1 MTTYARGKKW
11 ADAGVEVNER
21 RRAQPEDRQFQL
33 EAEFGMTGDQPAA
46 VSRLTDGVEKG
57 IPRQSLM
64 GVTGSGKTFTMA
76 NVVQQVQ
83 KPTLVMAHNKTLA
96 AQLASEFKE
105 FFPHNAVEYFVSYYD
120 YYQPE
125 AYVPQSDT
133 YIEKDSSV
141 NEELDKLRLS
151 ATTSL
156 LTRRDVLIVASV
168 SCIYGLGDPQDYFNL
183 VAQVKVGEIR
193 NRSQLVRQLVDMQYD
208 RNDLD
213 LSRAKFR
220 VRGDVL
226 ELVPAYEEAAV
237 RIQFFGD
244 EVERIV
250 QLDPLTGEMLAELP
264 QVAIYPANHF
274 VTTKDKLDLAVEG
287 IREELEWR
295 LRELRDTGKILE
307 AARLESR
314 TNYDLEMLQETG
326 FCSGVENYARHL
338 SQRPAGSAPW
348 TLLDYFP
355 EDYLLFVDESHMT
368 LPQVRG
374 MYHGDISRK
383 KTLVEFGF
391 RLPSALDNRPLNFE
405 EYESRINQVVYVSA
419 TPGPFELQHS
429 RQVVE
434 QVIRPTGLLDP
445 TIEVLPTTGQID
457 DLLWRIKDRV
467 QRAER
472 VLVTTLTKRMA
483 EELADY
489 LSEMGIRNTYLHS
502 DIETLDRIEILR
514 DLRLGVYDV
523 IVGINLLREGLDL
536 PEVSMV
542 AILDADKEG
551 YLRSETSMIQTI
563 GRAARHANGHV
574 VMYADRMTDSM
585 QKAIDETSRRRQ
597 LQTEHNQRHG
607 IEPQSIQKEVHD
619 ITEGIKAIAEN
630 RARYNTVRKEMS
642 RADMFKGG
650 QGPGSADEGRRQIA
664 PVREGG
670 PVPRRDFRVA
680 PSAGR
685 GGKDTGSGWRL
696 ELASLLLQRP
706 NVVDHVPD
714 LLFRKLTAQGS
725 HPRTGNA
732 VSNETEQVGFRVQRY
747 VNHQVCGWRVQRR
760 PRRPVPPAPLAVAGL
775 ADLHVSCR
783 PRLQR
788 CRRRREGVQQYFV
801 PSDTELGVEQQHQ
814 TGGGASHTGGHHPCA
829 GAGEP
834 SRPAAT
840 RSLRT
845 ESPRPVARLPAADYA
860 VSGEGEIAALPA
872 APVASASNRKAV
884 RASKA
889 SGRRTTS
896 SACHTPAMLS

>member
-11 ADAGVEVNER
+11 AEAGLEVNER
-21 RRAQPEDRQFQL
+21 RRAAPEDRRFEL
-33 EAEFGMTGDQPAA
+33 VADFGMTGDQPGA
-46 VSRLTDGVEKG
+46 VARLAGGVEQG
-57 IPRQSLM
+57 LERQSLL

-76 NVVQQVQ
+76 NIVQQVQ
-83 KPTLVMAHNKTLA
+83 RPTLVMAHNKTLA
-96 AQLASEFKE
+96 AQLASEFRE

-168 SCIYGLGDPQDYFNL
+168 SCIYGLGDPEDYFNL

-208 RNDLD
+208 RNDLE

-250 QLDPLTGEMLAELP
+250 QLDPLTGEILADLP

-274 VTTKDKLDLAVEG
+274 VTTKEKLELAVVG
-287 IREELEWR
+287 IQLELEER
-295 LRELRDTGKILE
+295 LKALRDAGKILE

-374 MYHGDISRK
+374 MYAGDYSRK

-391 RLPSALDNRPLNFE
+391 RLPSALDNRPLNFD
-405 EYESRINQVVYVSA
+405 EYENHINQVVYVSA
-419 TPGPFELQHS
+419 TPSPFELQHS
-429 RQVVE
+429 SQVVE

-445 TIEVLPTTGQID
+445 TVEVLPTTGQID
-457 DLLWRIKDRV
+457 DLLGRIRE
-467 QRAER
+467 RIERSER

-514 DLRLGVYDV
+514 DLRLGVFDV

-536 PEVSMV
+536 PEVSLV

-563 GRAARHANGHV
+563 GRTARHSNGHV
-574 VMYADRMTDSM
+574 VMYADRVTDSM
-585 QKAIDETSRRRQ
+585 KRAIDETNRRRQ
-597 LQTEHNQRHG
+597 LQNEYNRRHG

-619 ITEGIKAIAEN
+619 ITESIKAISEN
-630 RARYNTVRKEMS
+630 RSRYNVVRKEMS
-642 RADMFKGG
+642 RADMFKVVKDLEV
-650 QGPGSADEGRRQIA
+650 QMKDAAKALQFEKAAQFRDEIFELRRLLALEEKTLA
-664 PVREGG
+664 P
-670 PVPRRDFRVA
+670 
-680 PSAGR
+680 AG
-685 GGKDTGSGWRL
+685 D
-696 ELASLLLQRP
+696 
-706 NVVDHVPD
+706 
-714 LLFRKLTAQGS
+714 
-725 HPRTGNA
+725 
-732 VSNETEQVGFRVQRY
+732 
-747 VNHQVCGWRVQRR
+747 
-760 PRRPVPPAPLAVAGL
+760 
-775 ADLHVSCR
+775 
-783 PRLQR
+783 
-788 CRRRREGVQQYFV
+788 
-801 PSDTELGVEQQHQ
+801 
-814 TGGGASHTGGHHPCA
+814 
-829 GAGEP
+829 
-834 SRPAAT
+834 
-840 RSLRT
+840 
-845 ESPRPVARLPAADYA
+845 
-860 VSGEGEIAALPA
+860 
-872 APVASASNRKAV
+872 
-884 RASKA
+884 
-889 SGRRTTS
+889 
-896 SACHTPAMLS
+896 

>member
-11 ADAGVEVNER
+11 AEAGREVNER
-21 RRAQPEDRQFQL
+21 RNANPEDRPFQL
-33 EAEFGMTGDQPAA
+33 AADFGMTGDQPGA
-46 VSRLTDGVEKG
+46 VARLAEGVEQG
-57 IPRQSLM
+57 INRQSLM
-64 GVTGSGKTFTMA
+64 GVTGSGKTFSMA
-76 NVVQQVQ
+76 NIVQQVQ
-83 KPTLVMAHNKTLA
+83 RPTLVMAHNKTLA
-96 AQLASEFKE
+96 AQLAQEFKE

-168 SCIYGLGDPQDYFNL
+168 SCIYGLGDPNDYFNL
-183 VAQVKVGEIR
+183 VAQVQVGEIR
-193 NRSQLVRQLVDMQYD
+193 SRSQLVRQLVDMQYD
-208 RNDLD
+208 RNDLE

-220 VRGDVL
+220 VRGDVI

-250 QLDPLTGEMLAELP
+250 QLDPLTGELLAELP

-274 VTTKDKLDLAVEG
+274 VTTRDKLDLAVVG

-295 LRELRDTGKILE
+295 LRELRDAGKILE

-314 TNYDLEMLQETG
+314 TNYDMEMLQETG

-338 SQRPAGSAPW
+338 SQRPVGSAPW

-355 EDYLLFVDESHMT
+355 DDYLLFVDESHMT

-374 MYHGDISRK
+374 MYHGDMSRK

-391 RLPSALDNRPLNFE
+391 RLPSALDNRPLNFD
-405 EYESRINQVVYVSA
+405 EYEEHINQVVYVSA

-429 RQVVE
+429 KQVVE

-445 TIEVLPTTGQID
+445 TLEVLPTKGQID
-457 DLLWRIKDRV
+457 DLLARIKERIE
-467 QRAER
+467 RAER

-536 PEVSMV
+536 PEVSLV

-551 YLRSETSMIQTI
+551 YLRSDTSMIQTI

-574 VMYADRMTDSM
+574 VMYADRITDSM
-585 QKAIDETSRRRQ
+585 KRAIDETTRRRQ
-597 LQTEHNQRHG
+597 LQSEHNKRHG

-630 RARYNTVRKEMS
+630 RARYNVVRKEMS
-642 RADMFKGG
+642 RADMFKVVKDLEVQMKDAAKGL
-650 QGPGSADEGRRQIA
+650 QFEKAAQFRDEIFELRR
-664 PVREGG
+664 
-670 PVPRRDFRVA
+670 
-680 PSAGR
+680 
-685 GGKDTGSGWRL
+685 L
-696 ELASLLLQRP
+696 LAIEE
-706 NVVDHVPD
+706 
-714 LLFRKLTAQGS
+714 KT
-725 HPRTGNA
+725 
-732 VSNETEQVGFRVQRY
+732 
-747 VNHQVCGWRVQRR
+747 
-760 PRRPVPPAPLAVAGL
+760 LA
-775 ADLHVSCR
+775 
-783 PRLQR
+783 
-788 CRRRREGVQQYFV
+788 
-801 PSDTELGVEQQHQ
+801 
-814 TGGGASHTGGHHPCA
+814 
-829 GAGEP
+829 
-834 SRPAAT
+834 
-840 RSLRT
+840 
-845 ESPRPVARLPAADYA
+845 PAAD
-860 VSGEGEIAALPA
+860 
-872 APVASASNRKAV
+872 
-884 RASKA
+884 
-889 SGRRTTS
+889 
-896 SACHTPAMLS
+896 